1 LPQVAISF
9 TIVMRIE
16 MPNTAGAFAQLAN
29 AIGDA
34 GGVVAAVDM
43 RSVTKATVVRDV
55 TVNVSSDVIGN
66 DVRRAVEAIEGVHVQ
81 SISDA
86 TFLAHIGGKIRIEPK
101 IPVKTRQDLSIV
113 YTPGVA
119 RVSMAIAAD
128 PHKAFTLTI
137 KRNTVA
143 VVTDGTAVLGLGDI
157 GPLGALPVMEGKAM
171 LFKQFADIDAF
182 PICLDTKDV
191 DEIVETI
198 VRIAP
203 TFGGIN
209 LEDISA
215 PRCFEVERRLIERL
229 DIPVMHDDQHG
240 TAVVILAALINAARV
255 VGKRI
260 EDLQVVVSGSG
271 AAGTATIKM
280 LLDAGVRDVIP
291 VDRAG
296 ALNRTDRYDNPHWR
310 WLAENTNIENR
321 KGTLSEVLAGADVF
335 IGVSA
340 PGILT
345 PDDIKK
351 MGRDPIVFAMANPT
365 PEIMPDAAAPY
376 VAVIATGRS
385 DFPNQV
391 NNLLAFPGIFR
402 GALDVRARKITDG
415 MLLAA
420 ARAIAAIVTDEE
432 RSAEYI
438 IPSVFDPRVVD
449 AVAKAVAS
457 AAVEEGI
464 ARRTIVKGEQEDA
477 AAMHQ
482 GG

>member
-1 LPQVAISF
+1 
-9 TIVMRIE
+9 M
-16 MPNTAGAFAQLAN
+16 
-29 AIGDA
+29 
-34 GGVVAAVDM
+34 
-43 RSVTKATVVRDV
+43 
-55 TVNVSSDVIGN
+55 
-66 DVRRAVEAIEGVHVQ
+66 
-81 SISDA
+81 
-86 TFLAHIGGKIRIEPK
+86 
-101 IPVKTRQDLSIV
+101 
-113 YTPGVA
+113 
-119 RVSMAIAAD
+119 
-128 PHKAFTLTI
+128 
-137 KRNTVA
+137 
-143 VVTDGTAVLGLGDI
+143 
-157 GPLGALPVMEGKAM
+157 
-171 LFKQFADIDAF
+171 
-182 PICLDTKDV
+182 
-191 DEIVETI
+191 
-198 VRIAP
+198 
-203 TFGGIN
+203 
-209 LEDISA
+209 
-215 PRCFEVERRLIERL
+215 ERRLVERL

-240 TAVVILAALINAARV
+240 TAVVILAALINAALV
-255 VGKRI
+255 VDKRI
-260 EDLQVVVSGSG
+260 EDLHVVVSGSG

-310 WLAENTNIENR
+310 WLAEHTNTENR
-321 KGTLSEVLAGADVF
+321 RGTLSDVLAGADVF

-449 AVAKAVAS
+449 AVAKAVAA
-457 AAVEEGI
+457 AAVEEGV

-477 AAMHQ
+477 AALHQ

>member
-1 LPQVAISF
+1 MSPISISF
-9 TIVMRIE
+9 TLIMRIE
-16 MPNTAGAFAQLAN
+16 MPNENGSFGLLAN

-34 GGVVAAVDM
+34 GGLISAVDM
-43 RSVTKATVVRDV
+43 RSVTRARVVRDV
-55 TVNVSSDVIGN
+55 TITVSSDGIGTQ
-66 DVRRAVEAIEGVHVQ
+66 VRRAVEAIEGFRII
-81 SISDA
+81 SISDS
-86 TFLAHIGGKIRIEPK
+86 TFLAHLGGKIRIEPK

-128 PHKAFTLTI
+128 PAKAFALTI

-171 LFKQFADIDAF
+171 LFKQFANIDAF
-182 PICLDTKDV
+182 PICLDTTDV
-191 DEIVETI
+191 DEIVETV

-203 TFGGIN
+203 VFGGIN

-215 PRCFEVERRLIERL
+215 PRCFEVEQKLIERL

-255 VGKRI
+255 VGKDLH
-260 EDLQVVVSGSG
+260 DLQVVVSGSG

-280 LLDAGVRDVIP
+280 LLEAGVRDVIP
-291 VDRAG
+291 VDRGG
-296 ALNRTDRYDNPHWR
+296 ALNRDDRYDNSHWR
-310 WLAENTNIENR
+310 WLADHCNRENR
-321 KGTLSEVLAGADVF
+321 HGSLAEVLHGADVF

-340 PGILT
+340 PGILQPEHVAT
-345 PDDIKK
+345 

-365 PEIMPDAAAPY
+365 PEIMPDAAAP
-376 VAVIATGRS
+376 VAAVVATGRS

-402 GALDVRARKITDG
+402 GALDVRASRITER
-415 MLLAA
+415 MKLAA
-420 ARAIAAIVTDEE
+420 AYAIASIVTDEE

-449 AVAKAVAS
+449 IVAKAVAD
-457 AAVEEGI
+457 AAIDEGV
-464 ARRTIVKGEQEDA
+464 ARRSLVMNEEDVEA
-477 AAMHQ
+477 NV
-482 GG
+482 